1 MLFNSSSLLVASKQ
15 NLQFRPI
22 CQRAQAKLQV
32 HTLSLF
38 VHVLPTWKPW
48 FKQWKPSP
56 MTKSLHY
63 CHGSCLLGFLFAM
76 LFFLTWL
83 GRVGKTGE
91 LWTPILPGYS
101 CDVNLDWA
109 GKNLWYRGTSLYSH
123 KCLLP
128 HRTLHMFPAYSWVP
142 PACYSQFYTTCSLGV
157 LMGEAQVYL
166 PCVDVSIRDVLGT
179 LLPCKHVGVLCPWLL
194 ATRHLLF
201 IWLFACLF
209 CGETL
214 GLTQVPIECHCHSRS
229 FKTGNRWKTSSQDGW
244 ALILHVKQGVLLWHA
259 VYNVSVKVV
268 ILGLTGLRVGSH
280 ISVLHWSPSTV
291 GQESSALRIS
301 ASCPWD
307 PHGRWGWMN
316 WICASVL

>member
-1 MLFNSSSLLVASKQ
+1 MLTAPQSTS
-15 NLQFRPI
+15 
-22 CQRAQAKLQV
+22 
-32 HTLSLF
+32 
-38 VHVLPTWKPW
+38 
-48 FKQWKPSP
+48 
-56 MTKSLHY
+56 
-63 CHGSCLLGFLFAM
+63 HGPCIQLG
-76 LFFLTWL
+76 
-83 GRVGKTGE
+83 
-91 LWTPILPGYS
+91 
-101 CDVNLDWA
+101 
-109 GKNLWYRGTSLYSH
+109 
-123 KCLLP
+123 
-128 HRTLHMFPAYSWVP
+128 P

-166 PCVDVSIRDVLGT
+166 PCVDGSIRGDAYRAEES
-179 LLPCKHVGVLCPWLL
+179 PEHVGVLCPWSL

-201 IWLFACLF
+201 TWLFACLF